1 MIYARE
7 YWFSPRIHETIT
19 SHVRERTLTNDMKF
33 DEALSIIEKLKEK
46 SDEELGAMVREW
58 LEHPDVQNYPRDFT
72 EWVHEV
78 TIE

>member
-7 YWFSPRIHETIT
+7 YWFSPRLHESIT
-19 SHVRERTLTNDMKF
+19 SHVRERTLTDDMRD

-46 SDEELGAMVREW
+46 SNEELGVMVRDW
-58 LEHPDVQNYPRDFT
+58 LEHPDVQNYPRDFI
-72 EWVHEV
+72 EWSNEF

>member
-1 MIYARE
+1 VIYARE
-7 YWFSPRIHETIT
+7 YWFSPRLHETIT

-72 EWVHEV
+72 EWVDEV

>member
-7 YWFSPRIHETIT
+7 YWFSPRLHESIT
-19 SHVRERTLTNDMKF
+19 SHVRECTLTDDMRD

-46 SDEELGAMVREW
+46 SNEQLGEMVREW

-72 EWVHEV
+72 EWSNEF

>member
-7 YWFSPRIHETIT
+7 YWFSPRLHETIT

-33 DEALSIIEKLKEK
+33 DEAISIIEKLKEK
-46 SDEELGAMVREW
+46 SNEQLGEMVREW
-58 LEHPDVQNYPRDFT
+58 LEHPDVQAYPRDFT
-72 EWVHEV
+72 EWAHEF

>member
-1 MIYARE
+1 MMYVRE
-7 YWFSPRIHETIT
+7 FCFNPRLHESIT
-19 SHVRERTLTNDMKF
+19 SHVPCEYRTNDMRD

-46 SDEELGAMVREW
+46 SNEELGAMVREW

-72 EWVHEV
+72 ECVNEV